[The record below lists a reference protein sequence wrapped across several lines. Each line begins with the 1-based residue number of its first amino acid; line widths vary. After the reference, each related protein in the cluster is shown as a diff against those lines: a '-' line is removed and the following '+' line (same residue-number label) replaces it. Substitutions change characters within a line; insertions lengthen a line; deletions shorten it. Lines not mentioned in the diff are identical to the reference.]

1 MSFHARKS
9 DLRPEN
15 FKFSVLSLAD
25 LKSDISTGVG
35 GEGVRDGRSTEE
47 TRGVGAVR
55 GGRGLLE
62 VSGETGVLALEGAL
76 VGTGGC
82 G

>member
-1 MSFHARKS
+1 M
-9 DLRPEN
+9 
-15 FKFSVLSLAD
+15 LSLTD

-35 GEGVRDGRSTEE
+35 GEGVRDGKLAAVTS
-47 TRGVGAVR
+47 GVGAVC
-55 GGRGLLE
+55 RGLLE
-62 VSGETGVLALEGAL
+62 VSGEAGVAALDGAL

>member
-25 LKSDISTGVG
+25 LKSDMSTGVG
-35 GEGVRDGRSTEE
+35 GEGEWEGRLVEDIM
-47 TRGVGAVR
+47 GVGAVR
-55 GGRGLLE
+55 EGSGLLE

-76 VGTGGC
+76 VGTGGF

>member
-1 MSFHARKS
+1 M
-9 DLRPEN
+9 
-15 FKFSVLSLAD
+15 
-25 LKSDISTGVG
+25 STGVG
-35 GEGVRDGRSTEE
+35 GEGVREGRLEE
-47 TRGVGAVR
+47 EIMGVGAVR
-55 GGRGLLE
+55 AGRGLLE

>member
-1 MSFHARKS
+1 M
-9 DLRPEN
+9 
-15 FKFSVLSLAD
+15 
-25 LKSDISTGVG
+25 STGVG
-35 GEGVRDGRSTEE
+35 GEGVREGRSVVE
-47 TRGVGAVR
+47 TRGVGAAR
-55 GGRGLLE
+55 GGSGLLD

>member
-1 MSFHARKS
+1 M
-9 DLRPEN
+9 
-15 FKFSVLSLAD
+15 
-25 LKSDISTGVG
+25 G
-35 GEGVRDGRSTEE
+35 GEGVRDGKLIEATI
-47 TRGVGAVR
+47 GVGAVR
-55 GGRGLLE
+55 EGSGLLE

>member
-15 FKFSVLSLAD
+15 LRFSVLSLTD
-25 LKSDISTGVG
+25 LKSDMSTGVG
-35 GEGVRDGRSTEE
+35 GEGVREGRLEE
-47 TRGVGAVR
+47 EIMGVGAVR
-55 GGRGLLE
+55 AGRGLLE
-62 VSGETGVLALEGAL
+62 VSGEAGVLALEGAL

>member
-15 FKFSVLSLAD
+15 FKFLVLSLAD
-25 LKSDISTGVG
+25 LKSDMSTGDG
-35 GEGVRDGRSTEE
+35 GEGVREGRLAEE
-47 TRGVGAVR
+47 IIGVGAVR
-55 GGRGLLE
+55 GGSGLLE
-62 VSGETGVLALEGAL
+62 VSGEAGVLALEGAL
-76 VGTGGC
+76 VGTGGF

>member
-1 MSFHARKS
+1 M
-9 DLRPEN
+9 
-15 FKFSVLSLAD
+15 
-25 LKSDISTGVG
+25 GVG
-35 GEGVRDGRSTEE
+35 GEGVREGRLVEE
-47 TRGVGAVR
+47 TTGVGAAQ

-62 VSGETGVLALEGAL
+62 VSGEAGVVALEGAL